1 MAVGF
6 FDRRAGFAQ
15 FTEERIRDTAVLTLA
30 GKIRY
35 VINPNDEYPRNFTGH
50 LHATLKDGT
59 TRELR
64 QPHMRGGAHAPM
76 SMAEFE
82 TKFLDNALYGGWDR
96 ATAERFAQLSRK
108 IFAQPRLGDLAEF
121 RQ

>member
-15 FTEERIRDTAVLTLA
+15 FTEDRIRDAAVLGLA

-35 VINPNDEYPRNFTGH
+35 AINPNDEYPRNFTGH
-50 LHATLKDGT
+50 LRATLKDGN
-59 TRELR
+59 TREFR

-76 SMAEFE
+76 STDELQA
-82 TKFLDNALYGGWDR
+82 KFIDNALYGGWER
-96 ATAERFAQLSRK
+96 ATAERFAQSSRTV
-108 IFAQPRLGDLAEF
+108 FTLPRLDALAEF
-121 RQ
+121 RR